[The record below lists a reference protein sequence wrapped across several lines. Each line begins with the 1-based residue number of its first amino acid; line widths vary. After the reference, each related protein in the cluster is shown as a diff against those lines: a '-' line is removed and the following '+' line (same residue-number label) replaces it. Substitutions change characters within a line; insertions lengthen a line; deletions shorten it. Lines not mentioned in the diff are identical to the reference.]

1 MNAASGI
8 DEGALVRRLRERSID
23 REAAFAEIF
32 AAYRLPVFTVCRHL
46 TRSAADAEDA
56 TQETFVA
63 LLRALPGFRGDS
75 ALRTSSYF
83 RMNSEKS
90 LCQKAAAGRTGSPAM
105 PGGCGAT

>member
-1 MNAASGI
+1 GGEAAAVAPRARPGGAMNAASGI

-75 ALRTSSYF
+75 ALRTF
-83 RMNSEKS
+83 IHRV
-90 LCQKAAAGRTGSPAM
+90 A
-105 PGGCGAT
+105 